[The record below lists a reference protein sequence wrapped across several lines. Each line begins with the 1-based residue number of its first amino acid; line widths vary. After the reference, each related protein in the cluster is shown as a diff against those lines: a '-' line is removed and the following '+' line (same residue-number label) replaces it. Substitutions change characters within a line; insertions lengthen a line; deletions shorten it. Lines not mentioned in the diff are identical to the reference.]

1 MTDPNHWYNIYF
13 YIYYY
18 IKEPQKP
25 DDALTYLKKAVQ
37 GSEDKATIEQQKA
50 EIERLNKKV
59 NSNEIA
65 VFIKTK

>member
-1 MTDPNHWYNIYF
+1 MFIS
-13 YIYYY
+13 IYYN

-59 NSNEIA
+59 NCY
-65 VFIKTK
+65 FYQK